1 MHELGVGWHALTTTW
16 AIPASVI
23 GVVWGIFGGA
33 LPGISPS
40 IAMALLLPFTYNLDP
55 ITAVVLLGSVYI
67 GAEYGGSIP
76 AILINTPG
84 TNSAA
89 ATTIDGYAMHQRG
102 EGGLALGISLTA
114 GFVGGLFGLVML
126 VLLTEPLAQVA
137 LAFTPPA
144 YFALGLFGL
153 SIIASLSGKSLT
165 KGLISGLLGLMVAT
179 VGSDPLSGVAR
190 FTFGVPDLLSGVK
203 PILVMVGL
211 FAVSELMA
219 QVIEPE
225 WVKVNSGTTRLQLPG
240 LALWRRLWKCEAV
253 GCGIGTLEGITPGA
267 GGTIAAFLSYNEA
280 KRWSKHP
287 EEFGHGSPEGVAA
300 PECANNVVTGTALV
314 PLLSLGIPGSNSAA
328 VLLGGFLIHGLI
340 PGPMLFER
348 TPEVAYGLYAGL
360 FVANIVMLLVGL
372 VILTPCIWLVN
383 RPRPYLLAFILALVV
398 SGVYSIEQSFFQVGI
413 VFATGLLGY
422 GMRRLDVPILPM
434 VLGVVL
440 GFMVESNYRRS
451 LLLSG
456 GDHSIFATDPVCAG
470 LLVLAFTLL
479 VFTLWRERRTST
491 PSSTPTPVQEPAP

>member
-1 MHELGVGWHALTTTW
+1 MHELGIAWHALTSTW
-16 AIPASVI
+16 AIPASIAGVI
-23 GVVWGIFGGA
+23 WGIFGGA

-40 IAMALLLPFTYNLDP
+40 IAMALLLPFTYSLDP
-55 ITAVVLLGSVYI
+55 VTAVVLLGSVYV

-84 TNSAA
+84 TNAAA
-89 ATTIDGYAMHQRG
+89 ATTIDGYAMHLRG
-102 EGGLALGISLTA
+102 QGGAALGISLTS
-114 GFVGGLFGLVML
+114 GFIGGLFGLLML
-126 VLLTEPLAQVA
+126 VALTEPLADVA

-144 YFALGLFGL
+144 YFALGMLGL
-153 SIIASLSGKSLT
+153 TVIASLSGNSLT
-165 KGLISGLLGLMVAT
+165 KGLISGILGLMIAT
-179 VGSDPLSGVAR
+179 VGTDPLSGVSR
-190 FTFGVPDLLSGVK
+190 FTFGVPDLIGGVK

-211 FAVSELMA
+211 FAVSELLA
-219 QVIEPE
+219 QVVEPE
-225 WVKVNSGTTRLQLPG
+225 WEKVRSRSMRLELPDWK
-240 LALWRRLWKCEAV
+240 LWKRLWRCETI
-253 GCGIGTLEGITPGA
+253 GCVIGTFEGITPGA

-280 KRWSKHP
+280 RRWSKHP

-328 VLLGGFLIHGLI
+328 VLLGGLLIHGLY

-360 FVANIVMLLVGL
+360 FVANVVMLLVGL
-372 VILTPCIWLVN
+372 VILSPCIWLVN
-383 RPRPYLLAFILALVV
+383 RPRPYLLAFIFALIV

-422 GMRRLDVPILPM
+422 GMRRFDVPILPM

-456 GDHSIFATDPVCAG
+456 GDHTIFLRDPVSLG
-470 LLVLAFTLL
+470 LLATALALLAFT
-479 VFTLWRERRTST
+479 VWRERRKVT
-491 PSSTPTPVQEPAP
+491 PSMPGLGAP